1 LVTNEE
7 REQVLREARE
17 NMRLR
22 DFPDA
27 ANVYSEP
34 PPRVPEQYRREWTRP
49 QPEPPQRE
57 RGLDTNQDLG
67 RQAQWDA
74 SWNAWADLKIANALA
89 AERTFVMECVG
100 HAIGEMLEQEREEQK
115 RALRL
120 EASELRLELTKLRT
134 LLAEHRAL
142 FATGDRSVLDL
153 PNPLAAKRVN

>member
-1 LVTNEE
+1 MTDEE
-7 REQVLREARE
+7 RKQILREAHE

-49 QPEPPQRE
+49 QPEPPQRKPE
-57 RGLDTNQDLG
+57 PAPVAEPDWSG
-67 RQAQWDA
+67 WE
-74 SWNAWADLKIANALA
+74 AWADAKIANAIA
-89 AERTFVMECVG
+89 TERAFVMECVG

-120 EASELRLELTKLRT
+120 EASELKLELTQLRT
-134 LLAEHRAL
+134 LLAEYRAI
-142 FATGDRSVLDL
+142 FASSNRSILDL
-153 PNPLAAKRVN
+153 PSPLTVKRVN